1 MKNDVHSQGNVPWMP
16 RETSDSPM
24 CSLFLRICS
33 NLVSKDGISTRK
45 SLIQGSLELPVH
57 CLWWEVSLSAN
68 WSALLSVRK
77 CLLPQLVIST
87 FYFTLH
93 WQAYRIHPR
102 PTTEQV
108 NISMSSKLRL
118 QIEQAFYKIKVHQP
132 PHVSFLYS
140 CLSPQG
146 HKLVN
151 TDPVNTSLHHNIKQ
165 GKTGKGNRFPLVK
178 PWIFIGTGK
187 YFKNAS

>member
-1 MKNDVHSQGNVPWMP
+1 MSPGKQV
-16 RETSDSPM
+16 SDSPM
-24 CSLFLRICS
+24 CSLFLRICP
-33 NLVSKDGISTRK
+33 NLVSKDDISTRN

-57 CLWWEVSLSAN
+57 CLWCPLAGREVSLSAN

-77 CLLPQLVIST
+77 CLLPRLVIST

-93 WQAYRIHPR
+93 CQAYRIHPR

-151 TDPVNTSLHHNIKQ
+151 TDPVNTSLHHNTKQ
-165 GKTGKGNRFPLVK
+165 GKTGKGNWFPLVK
-178 PWIFIGTGK
+178 PCIFIGTGK